1 MVHAQGL
8 SRDQC
13 STHGARLS
21 FSLCYGL
28 LGRCLL
34 GRCLLDRC
42 LLQGGQGCACTHLAH
57 PVPGSEE
64 GALQQTL

>member
-28 LGRCLL
+28 LD
-34 GRCLLDRC
+34 RCLLDRC

-57 PVPGSEE
+57 PVPGGEE